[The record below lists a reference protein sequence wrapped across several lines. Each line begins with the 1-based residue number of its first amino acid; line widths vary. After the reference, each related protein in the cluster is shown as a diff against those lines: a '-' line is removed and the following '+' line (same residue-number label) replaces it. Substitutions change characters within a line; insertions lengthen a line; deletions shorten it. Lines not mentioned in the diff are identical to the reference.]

1 MYVITLAIVSN
12 KSAYKRRAKQQL
24 KVRGFMKLF
33 KSLLFRSSISVC
45 LGASVCAAQPI
56 SHARRNVII
65 FVADGLRYGSVNAK
79 DTPTLWKIRQQG
91 VDFRN
96 GHSVFPTF
104 TTANASAIATGH
116 GLGDTGDFSNTIYIG
131 YKALSSGDFKS
142 SAGSIT
148 PFLENDQILSDL
160 DARYGGNYLGEPTLL
175 SAALAEGYSVAS
187 VGKLGPTAIQQV
199 EAISAQTEGFPTELK
214 SIILDDATGSPEGVP
229 IPESLRR
236 ALQEAGLS
244 IEAPTRSNG
253 YGPHSPWNNGNA
265 GDAANPG
272 TRQANLVQE
281 QWFTDATTR
290 VLLPQFASKSDKGFI
305 LLFWSRD
312 PDGTQHNEGD
322 SLQSIAPGIN
332 GPSPTLALRNADHCL
347 EQIMAWLDRHPTVKK
362 NTDIFVT
369 SDHGFATISRREIGL
384 HTPTKAL
391 SVQHEYLP
399 RADGAPSEPAGT
411 LPAGFLAIDLAL
423 GLHTHLF
430 DPSLPSHTGAFS
442 PYEEIRLD
450 EQKLREPIFGSA
462 ILGDAPKE
470 RDGSDA
476 QAIVAAN
483 GGSDLIYVPDHNP
496 AIVQRIVS
504 ILTGLDYVGGIF
516 VDDQY
521 GQIPG
526 TLPLSTVGLVGASR
540 LPRPAIV
547 VAFKVFY
554 RHAGD
559 LLSAVQVSDTSLQ
572 EGQGMHGGFG
582 RDSTFNNMEAI
593 GPDFK
598 RTFADGLPASNMD
611 IVPTLASILGIPMPH
626 HGTLRGRVLREAMT
640 DGAQSQ
646 AAERK
651 IEVSTPATNGFSTIL
666 EYQEFDGY
674 RYYDRA
680 CFVDL
685 HGSKSCVP

>member
-1 MYVITLAIVSN
+1 V
-12 KSAYKRRAKQQL
+12 
-24 KVRGFMKLF
+24 
-33 KSLLFRSSISVC
+33 
-45 LGASVCAAQPI
+45 
-56 SHARRNVII
+56 HRNVII

-79 DTPTLWKIRQQG
+79 DTPTLWKIREQG

-116 GLGDTGDFSNTIYIG
+116 GLGDTGDYSNTIYVG
-131 YKALSSGDFKS
+131 YKAFSSGDFKS
-142 SAGSIT
+142 SDGSIT

-160 DARYGGNYLGEPTLL
+160 DARFEGNYLGEPTLL
-175 SAALAEGYSVAS
+175 TAALAQGYSVAS

-199 EAISAQTEGFPTELK
+199 EAISAQMAGFPSEPK
-214 SIILDDATGSPEGVP
+214 SIIVDDATGSPEGVP
-229 IPESLRR
+229 ISDSLKR

-244 IEAPTRSNG
+244 SEAPTRNNG

-265 GDAANPG
+265 GDATNPG

-290 VLLPQFASKSDKGFI
+290 VLLPQFASRSDKGFI

-332 GPSPTLALRNADHCL
+332 GPSSMLALRNADHCL
-347 EQIMAWLDRHPTVKK
+347 EQIMAWLDRHPAVRR

-369 SDHGFATISRREIGL
+369 SDHGFATISRRDIGL
-384 HTPTKAL
+384 DAQTRAPSAR
-391 SVQHEYLP
+391 HEYAP
-399 RADGAPSEPAGT
+399 RADGSPSEPAGT
-411 LPAGFLAIDLAL
+411 LPTGFLAIDLAL

-430 DPSLPSHTGAFS
+430 DPSRPSNSGAFC
-442 PYEEIRLD
+442 PYAEIRLD
-450 EQKLREPIFGSA
+450 EQKLREPLFGSA
-462 ILGDAPKE
+462 ILGNAPKE

-483 GGSDLIYVPDHNP
+483 GGSDLIYIPDRNP
-496 AIVQRIVS
+496 STVQSIVS
-504 ILTGLDYVGGIF
+504 LLTGLDYVGGIF

-521 GQIPG
+521 GQVPG
-526 TLPLSTVGLVGASR
+526 ALPLSKVGLVGASN

-554 RHAGD
+554 RHSGD
-559 LLSAVQVSDTSLQ
+559 LLSAVQVSDASLQ

-598 RTFADGLPASNMD
+598 KTFADRLPASNMD
-611 IVPTLASILGIPMPH
+611 IVPTLASVLGITLPY
-626 HGTLRGRVLREAMT
+626 HGTLRGRVLREMMT
-640 DGAQSQ
+640 DKVQSQ

-651 IEVSTPATNGFSTIL
+651 VEISTPAANGLSTIL
-666 EYQEFDGY
+666 EYQEFEGH

-685 HGSKSCVP
+685 HSGSKSCGP

>member
-1 MYVITLAIVSN
+1 
-12 KSAYKRRAKQQL
+12 
-24 KVRGFMKLF
+24 MKLF
-33 KSLLFRSSISVC
+33 TSMLHGVSLAAC
-45 LGASVCAAQPI
+45 LGATLCSAQP
-56 SHARRNVII
+56 SAHARRNVII

-79 DTPTLWKIRQQG
+79 DTPALWKIRQQG

-116 GLGDTGDFSNTIYIG
+116 GLGDTGDFSNTIYVG
-131 YKALSSGDFKS
+131 YRTFSSGDFKS

-175 SAALAEGYSVAS
+175 SVALAQGYNVAS

-199 EAISAQTEGFPTELK
+199 EAISAHKAGFPTELK
-214 SIILDDATGSPEGVP
+214 GIILDDATGSPEGVP
-229 IPESLRR
+229 IPDSLRR
-236 ALQEAGLS
+236 AFQEAGLS
-244 IEAPTRSNG
+244 SEAPTRSNG
-253 YGPHSPWNNGNA
+253 YSPRSPWNNGNA

-290 VLLPQFASKSDKGFI
+290 VLLPQLAAKSDTGFV

-322 SLQSIAPGIN
+322 SLQRIAPGIN
-332 GPSPTLALRNADHCL
+332 GPSPTLALRNVDHCL
-347 EQIMAWLDRHPTVKK
+347 AQIIAWLDEHPAVKS
-362 NTDIFVT
+362 NTDVFVT
-369 SDHGFATISRREIGL
+369 SDHGFATISRREIAFDAK
-384 HTPTKAL
+384 TKAPSAKRKYAL
-391 SVQHEYLP
+391 
-399 RADGAPSEPAGT
+399 RAEGSPSEPAGT
-411 LPAGFLAIDLAL
+411 LPAGFLALDLAL

-430 DPSLPSHTGAFS
+430 DPSRPSNTGAFP
-442 PYEEIRLD
+442 PYAEIRLD
-450 EQKLREPIFGSA
+450 EQELREPLFGSA

-483 GGSDLIYVPDHNP
+483 GGSDLIYFPDHNP
-496 AIVQRIVS
+496 FTVQRIVS
-504 ILTGLDYVGGIF
+504 LLIGLDYVGGIF

-526 TLPLSTVGLVGASR
+526 TLPLSEVGLVGVSK

-554 RHAGD
+554 RKVGN

-582 RDSTFNNMEAI
+582 RDSTFNNMAAI

-598 RTFADGLPASNMD
+598 NTFVDRLPASNMD
-611 IVPTLASILGIPMPH
+611 IVPTLASILGITLPYR
-626 HGTLRGRVLREAMT
+626 GTLRGRVLREAMT
-640 DGAQSQ
+640 DGAQHST
-646 AAERK
+646 AERK
-651 IEVSTPATNGFSTIL
+651 VEASTPAANGFSTVL
-666 EYQEFDGY
+666 EYQEYEGH

-680 CFVDL
+680 CFVAM
-685 HGSKSCVP
+685 HNGSKSCGP

>member
-1 MYVITLAIVSN
+1 
-12 KSAYKRRAKQQL
+12 
-24 KVRGFMKLF
+24 MKLF
-33 KSLLFRSSISVC
+33 NSIMYRFSIAAC
-45 LGASVCAAQPI
+45 LWASACVAQRGI
-56 SHARRNVII
+56 HARRNVII

-116 GLGDTGDFSNTIYIG
+116 GLGDTGDFSNTIYVG
-131 YKALSSGDFKS
+131 YKTFSSGDFKS
-142 SAGSIT
+142 STGSIT

-175 SAALAEGYSVAS
+175 TAAFSQGYSVAS

-199 EAISAQTEGFPTELK
+199 ESISAHMAGFPTEPK

-229 IPESLRR
+229 IPDNLKR
-236 ALQEAGLS
+236 ALQEARLS
-244 IEAPTRSNG
+244 TEAPTRSNG
-253 YGPHSPWNNGNA
+253 YGPHSWWNNGNA

-281 QWFTDATTR
+281 QWFTDATTQ
-290 VLLPQFASKSDKGFI
+290 VLLPQLAANSDKGFI

-322 SLQSIAPGIN
+322 SLQNLAPGIN

-347 EQIMAWLDRHPTVKK
+347 AQIMAWLDQHPAVKR

-369 SDHGFATISRREIGL
+369 SDHGFATLSRREIGL
-384 HTPTKAL
+384 DAQTKAP
-391 SVQHEYLP
+391 SAQREYAR
-399 RADGAPSEPAGT
+399 RADGSPSEPAGT

-430 DPSLPSHTGAFS
+430 DPSRPSNTGALS
-442 PYEEIRLD
+442 PYAEIRLD
-450 EQKLREPIFGSA
+450 EQELSEPLFGSA
-462 ILGDAPKE
+462 ILGDSPKE
-470 RDGSDA
+470 QDGSDA

-496 AIVQRIVS
+496 ATVQGIVS
-504 ILTGLDYVGGIF
+504 LLTGLDYVGGIF
-516 VDDQY
+516 VDDQF

-526 TLPLSTVGLVGASR
+526 TLPLSEVGLAGASK

-554 RHAGD
+554 RQAGD

-582 RDSTFNNMEAI
+582 RDSTFNNMAAI

-598 RTFADGLPASNMD
+598 KSFADRLPASNMD
-611 IVPTLASILGIPMPH
+611 IVPTLASVLGITLPY

-640 DGAQSQ
+640 NGAQPPV
-646 AAERK
+646 AERK
-651 IEVSTPATNGFSTIL
+651 VEASRPAANGFSTIL
-666 EYQEFDGY
+666 EYQEYEGH

-680 CFVDL
+680 CFVAI
-685 HGSKSCVP
+685 HNGSKPCGP